1 MFKQLIE
8 AICFRLIHGPLNGSH
23 SPEFVIS
30 RLDLKP
36 GDIIVLRTKRV
47 VPDHVATR
55 MREMM
60 KDIAPGHR
68 ALVIED
74 GMDIALLTAPSA

>member
-1 MFKQLIE
+1 MFKQLID
-8 AICFRLIHGPLNGSH
+8 AICFRLTHGPLGGPS

-36 GDIIVLRTKRV
+36 GDIIVLRTKRA

-55 MREMM
+55 LRAMM
-60 KDIAPGHR
+60 KDVAPGHR
-68 ALVIED
+68 AVVMED
-74 GMDIALLTAPSA
+74 GMDIALLTAPAA